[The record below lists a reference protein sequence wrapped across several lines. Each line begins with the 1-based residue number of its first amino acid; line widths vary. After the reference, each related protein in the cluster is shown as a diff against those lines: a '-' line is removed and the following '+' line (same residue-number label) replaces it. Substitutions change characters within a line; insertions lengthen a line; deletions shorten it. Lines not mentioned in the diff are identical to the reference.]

1 MRIRIFQA
9 FASNNSGA
17 YTIVGSFKSMQAA
30 EEVAAL
36 LKAICAEHDAW
47 REEHDY
53 DAESESPLDR
63 FKREHGLTEDE
74 PGRHDDWPEYG
85 AAPTV
90 LAVGYQVLLHAPR
103 TVTMPRLFGEFF
115 YKRGG
120 RVNEEL
126 DHSHEQLAVEID
138 FSTPDLQW
146 NDPQRA
152 TRLQAV
158 KRDLAEPLRAL
169 ACRKSYDDRPTIE
182 PVFCA
187 TDWGGQ
193 QLAVVFDDLVE
204 GVEVVRSIAAR
215 NRVQLSIRIRECPHG
230 VADPFAPL
238 RARAHDDPKP

>member
-1 MRIRIFQA
+1 MRIRVFQA

-17 YTIVGSFKSMQAA
+17 YTIVGSFKSVQVA
-30 EEVAAL
+30 EEVAAVL
-36 LKAICAEHDAW
+36 EAICAEHHAW
-47 REEHDY
+47 RDEHGS

-74 PGRHDDWPEYG
+74 PAPYDDDWPMDR
-85 AAPTV
+85 APRV
-90 LAVGYQVLLHAPR
+90 LAVGQQVLLHVTY

-126 DHSHEQLAVEID
+126 DHSHEQLAAEIN
-138 FSTPDLQW
+138 FYTPDLKW
-146 NDPQRA
+146 NDPQKA

-158 KRDLAEPLRAL
+158 KRDLGEALRTL
-169 ACRKSYDDRPTIE
+169 ACRKPRDKRPTVE
-182 PVFCA
+182 PIFSEA
-187 TDWGGQ
+187 DGGGP
-193 QLAVVFDDLVE
+193 QLSVVFGDLVE
-204 GVEVVRSIAAR
+204 GVEAVRNIAAKHQ
-215 NRVQLSIRIRECPHG
+215 VQLSIRITECPHG